1 MTKLR
6 DKKGVSRMSS
16 KKFAR
21 LRVSYAGQA
30 RLRSKL
36 RPWCS
41 TPATARRFAETSVFD
56 AGKVFTTSA
65 QVHKS

>member
-1 MTKLR
+1 MAKLR

-30 RLRSKL
+30 RLRVSYARGVPL
-36 RPWCS
+36 RLRLGASGYSLALLVLAKANACIL
-41 TPATARRFAETSVFD
+41 
-56 AGKVFTTSA
+56 
-65 QVHKS
+65 H